1 MKKRVKSYVILLE
14 YLLLVVF
21 LLGTTIV
28 TIGRLISSGTLIFDD
43 NIETYITDVYPK
55 KNAFINLN
63 GEIRKCM
70 GQHEMN
76 GVTKLNNGY
85 LQVNSPYISDDELKG
100 YADNVVLLNNYLQSK
115 GIPLVYVNPPITNS
129 KYDNLLPAGSEDYAN
144 DNVDRLLS
152 FLQVSGVETID
163 IREQMYI
170 DHIDH
175 YQMMYKTDHHW
186 NAEAGFYAYTII
198 DDYIQDK
205 TNSYVDE
212 RIADISNYD
221 LVSSE
226 QCFLGANG
234 RRTGIY
240 YAGVDDFSVLIPK
253 FEMEFQ
259 DADGNIGTFQDIL
272 VDTSYMNI
280 IDYENNSMYEN
291 VYDNVWND
299 CVNINPVNNTKILII
314 SDSFSL
320 NVMPYLIME
329 YGQVQFWRNANSS
342 QLTKEYIDYYNPDV
356 VIMLYYPK
364 RSMEELDAYNFD
376 SFR

>member
-1 MKKRVKSYVILLE
+1 MKNRVKSYVILLE
-14 YLLLVVF
+14 YLMLVGF
-21 LLGTTIV
+21 LLGTAIV
-28 TIGRLISSGTLIFDD
+28 AIGRLISSGTLIFDD

-129 KYDNLLPAGSEDYAN
+129 KYDNQLPTGSEDYAN

-152 FLQVSGVETID
+152 FLQLSGVETID

-272 VDTSYMNI
+272 VDTSYMNVL
-280 IDYENNSMYEN
+280 DYENNSMYEN

-342 QLTKEYIDYYNPDV
+342 QLTKEYIDYYDPDA

-364 RSMEELDAYNFD
+364 RSMEELDAYNFEN
-376 SFR
+376 FR